1 MLTSIHQDLTPTNS
15 YAFWVSLTP
24 VDSRHWPHASR
35 IIIYHAWL
43 THKNRQ
49 FFLYLRNNNE
59 NSIQF
64 PENIPIM
71 HLMLTLYPNS
81 TTTHHNSCLLNHFW
95 HTQRWLEHLQT
106 FSATFKSTKNFG
118 SWKSRE
124 WQDETSYIRCRKSW
138 HVYDLFNLLH
148 LLITVIILFVR
159 DWSDIGKFT
168 SLQALC
174 LQTIEFDKTL
184 RLNTSCCSENEPAL
198 FPQIDSST
206 GGFAIVNFH

>member
-1 MLTSIHQDLTPTNS
+1 
-15 YAFWVSLTP
+15 
-24 VDSRHWPHASR
+24 
-35 IIIYHAWL
+35 
-43 THKNRQ
+43 
-49 FFLYLRNNNE
+49 
-59 NSIQF
+59 
-64 PENIPIM
+64 M

-118 SWKSRE
+118 NWKSWE

-148 LLITVIILFVR
+148 LFITVTILFAR

-174 LQTIEFDKTL
+174 LRTIEFDKTL
-184 RLNTSCCSENEPAL
+184 RLNTSCCSVNEPAL